1 MTSQGVIVVV
11 LTSGPPGY
19 LLKVCNCGQIRGL
32 MSILYSKTHGFCQIT
47 LFLPKKSTRKIVQNI
62 CVLQQI
68 RFGGVWGSNA
78 VQIFQKPS
86 FYLSATL
93 VFSKGCSPGG
103 RQPSTNLR
111 FFNISPF
118 GFFKFVFSVLK
129 RVWFSGPL
137 FWATSLSFVI

>member
-1 MTSQGVIVVV
+1 MTPQIGSFVVV
-11 LTSGPPGY
+11 AWGPPGY
-19 LLKVCNCGQIRGL
+19 LLKVCNCSQIRGL

-78 VQIFQKPS
+78 VQIFKKPS

-103 RQPSTNLR
+103 RQPSKNLQ
-111 FFNISPF
+111 FFNIS
-118 GFFKFVFSVLK
+118 
-129 RVWFSGPL
+129 L
-137 FWATSLSFVI
+137 FRSTKNNFYKNRICTTLR